1 MYDKIIK
8 GGTLMKNKFIIA
20 VLCFCIVLTG
30 CNKEKNNGDGTVK
43 KIEINIVEPLLLT
56 KKIVVENSRTNKK
69 IKEITDTNDIDKL
82 LNILTNSYSTDE
94 VVTTE
99 SSSWYLFLYDYDN
112 KLISKI
118 WVWESGYF
126 GFINDK
132 EYTFF
137 EKSEDLQEIINK

>member
-1 MYDKIIK
+1 MHDIIIK

-69 IKEITDTNDIDKL
+69 IKGIVPTTDDRNNLGKL
-82 LNILTNSYSTDE
+82 VN
-94 VVTTE
+94 
-99 SSSWYLFLYDYDN
+99 LFN
-112 KLISKI
+112 KRL
-118 WVWESGYF
+118 VP
-126 GFINDK
+126 IN
-132 EYTFF
+132 T
-137 EKSEDLQEIINK
+137 Q

>member
-1 MYDKIIK
+1 
-8 GGTLMKNKFIIA
+8 MKNKFIIA

-30 CNKEKNNGDGTVK
+30 CNKEKNNGDGIVK

-69 IKEITDTNDIDKL
+69 IKEITDTKDIDKL

-99 SSSWYLFLYDYDN
+99 SSS
-112 KLISKI
+112 
-118 WVWESGYF
+118 
-126 GFINDK
+126 
-132 EYTFF
+132 
-137 EKSEDLQEIINK
+137 